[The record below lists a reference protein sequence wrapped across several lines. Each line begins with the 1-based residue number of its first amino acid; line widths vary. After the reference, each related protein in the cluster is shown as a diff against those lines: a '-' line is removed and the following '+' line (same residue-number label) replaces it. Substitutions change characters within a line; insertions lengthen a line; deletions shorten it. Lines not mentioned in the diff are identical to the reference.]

1 MWSLRDTETNNV
13 RYRLLCGGEFTVGR
27 KGAGILIA
35 NDASIS
41 REHAVLSVAPLPDDR
56 LGDLSFV
63 PLLRV
68 KDLGSKYGT
77 SVNSRELGKSEE
89 TALRE
94 NDIVTFGKLGSKY
107 KVCYDAPYVVTTSCL
122 STPDKERLK
131 ETLKKIGARL
141 KPEWSSCCTHVVMA
155 AIRLTMKTTAALLAA
170 KPVVTPEFFTEVQ
183 NRVQRQEL
191 TDVDPAAFIPD
202 VTEECLT
209 LSKETFG
216 CNEARKSV
224 FSGKTFYFLTEKQYK
239 SLGELVLSGG
249 GQAQL
254 VRNPDRPTPALI
266 AEGSCVIKPSD
277 GNETAVC
284 RYLVKNK
291 LRSLSASDVGMA
303 VIYCSTEKFCN
314 PRNRMINVL
323 WGDDMVSTQ
332 AQSQEEVCAPDTE
345 PSQQGVAPR
354 RCDISG
360 APSTSR
366 IIPESRLPSVSASS
380 FGSDLDILLDGASTG
395 TTTVSE
401 QAKSFL
407 SPVKEYPLTD
417 RVAGQPSSPKRSPRK
432 IRKKD
437 AQGTLPLE
445 CYFGRQSQKR
455 KDYTPE
461 ETSAAKVPRL
471 DPPSIGGNREIE
483 IKQEVL
489 SPPSPEQQEQ
499 SVSLADEEQDMAVD
513 AEEPLPGPSRWA
525 VDPSQELPSQSR
537 STKQSRAQPFET
549 SVEPSVNGS
558 HDLEDLMV
566 ETSKVVVEF
575 ADLVLRS
582 SRSVLSTQ
590 ASASTTSSV
599 PNFKR
604 FRKAH
609 QAHLAGL
616 PKIIGGPDLEV
627 YVPSVPR
634 HEFEDV
640 VEEESDDIS
649 HLFDYRPGD
658 AKRRRLQ

>member
-1 MWSLRDTETNNV
+1 MWSLHHVETNNV
-13 RYRLLCGGEFTVGR
+13 CYRLLCGGEFTVGR
-27 KGAGILIA
+27 KGADILIA

-41 REHAVLSVAPLPDDR
+41 REHAVLSVAPLPEDR
-56 LGDLSFV
+56 LEDVSFV

-77 SVNSRELGKSEE
+77 SVNSRELGKSDE

-94 NDIVTFGKLGSKY
+94 GDIVTFGKLGSKY
-107 KVCYDAPYVVTTSCL
+107 KMCYNAPYVVATSCL
-122 STPDKERLK
+122 STPEKERLK
-131 ETLKKIGARL
+131 VTLKKIGARL
-141 KPEWSSCCTHVVMA
+141 KPEWSICCTHVVMA
-155 AIRLTMKTTAALLAA
+155 AIRLTMKATAALLAA
-170 KPVVTPEFFTEVQ
+170 KPVVTPDFFTEVQ
-183 NRVQRQEL
+183 NRVQRQDL

-239 SLGELVLSGG
+239 SLGELVVSGG
-249 GQAQL
+249 GRAEL
-254 VRNPDRPTPALI
+254 VRNPSRPTPDLI

-277 GNETAVC
+277 GNETPVC
-284 RYLVKNK
+284 RYLLKNK

-303 VIYCSTEKFCN
+303 VIYCSTDKFCN
-314 PRNRMINVL
+314 PRNRMVNVL
-323 WGDDMVSTQ
+323 WGDDMLSTQ

-345 PSQQGVAPR
+345 PSQQGVVPR
-354 RCDISG
+354 RYELSG

-366 IIPESRLPSVSASS
+366 IIPESRLWSTSASGI
-380 FGSDLDILLDGASTG
+380 GSNLDLLLDANTG

-401 QAKSFL
+401 QARGLLTPLKE
-407 SPVKEYPLTD
+407 SPIKNRL
-417 RVAGQPSSPKRSPRK
+417 AGEPSSPKRSPRK

-455 KDYTPE
+455 KDDTLE
-461 ETSAAKVPRL
+461 ETGAAKVPRL
-471 DPPSIGGNREIE
+471 DPASNVDYKEAEVKR
-483 IKQEVL
+483 EVL
-489 SPPSPEQQEQ
+489 TPPSPEQQEL
-499 SVSLADEEQDMAVD
+499 SVSLADEEQSMEADV
-513 AEEPLPGPSRWA
+513 AESFPSTSHWDPVSSQEPL
-525 VDPSQELPSQSR
+525 SQSGNR
-537 STKQSRAQPFET
+537 KQPSTKSCDALL
-549 SVEPSVNGS
+549 EPSVNDS
-558 HDLEDLMV
+558 HNVEDLMV

-582 SRSVLSTQ
+582 SRSVVPTQESLSTLG
-590 ASASTTSSV
+590 V
-599 PNFKR
+599 RNFKR

-609 QAHLAGL
+609 QAHLVGL

-627 YVPSVPR
+627 YVPVMPGQ
-634 HEFEDV
+634 EFEDV
-640 VEEESDDIS
+640 EAESDDLG
-649 HLFDYRPGD
+649 HLFDYRPD
-658 AKRRRLQ
+658 NSKRRRLV

>member
-1 MWSLRDTETNNV
+1 
-13 RYRLLCGGEFTVGR
+13 
-27 KGAGILIA
+27 
-35 NDASIS
+35 
-41 REHAVLSVAPLPDDR
+41 
-56 LGDLSFV
+56 
-63 PLLRV
+63 
-68 KDLGSKYGT
+68 
-77 SVNSRELGKSEE
+77 
-89 TALRE
+89 
-94 NDIVTFGKLGSKY
+94 
-107 KVCYDAPYVVTTSCL
+107 
-122 STPDKERLK
+122 
-131 ETLKKIGARL
+131 
-141 KPEWSSCCTHVVMA
+141 
-155 AIRLTMKTTAALLAA
+155 MKTTAALLAA

-266 AEGSCVIKPSD
+266 AEGSCVIKPSH

-366 IIPESRLPSVSASS
+366 IIPESS
-380 FGSDLDILLDGASTG
+380 
-395 TTTVSE
+395 
-401 QAKSFL
+401 Q
-407 SPVKEYPLTD
+407 EYPLTD

-445 CYFGRQSQKR
+445 CYFGRQPQKR
-455 KDYTPE
+455 KDYIPE
-461 ETSAAKVPRL
+461 DTSAAKVPRL
-471 DPPSIGGNREIE
+471 DPPSIGANREIE

-513 AEEPLPGPSRWA
+513 AEEPMPGPSRWA
-525 VDPSQELPSQSR
+525 VEPSQELPSQLR